1 MPHSKRI
8 IMKFPRQEASRTFS
22 MDKNSAAAESKVL
35 HLKSSPVKEPPPCK
49 PLVTPADVTLVLSH
63 NNDTKAVHNKENN
76 TNGKDIDR
84 IVGERLEDSGYLSLH
99 NSQIEEEDDHFHVQ
113 APTTLPPSAATHQQK
128 TISPKPS
135 PTKCQGRMD
144 SVSPVASTPVL
155 RQKRVDTYSM
165 SSTPSDSNNN
175 PYLPILKFE
184 QAVCEELAKSFQ
196 KTKRYDWSVITK
208 VAEDHLLDRVIGR
221 QMGLAYIDIFS
232 SLLTRNMRGILTCI
246 LALLGDMDLISCQKV
261 SKTWRK
267 IICEDSAAL
276 KRCQQAEQA
285 LRESGS
291 SLRQKTSGLTRDVA
305 VSRMVLSCV
314 QSLAS
319 PNVSSSSPLSS
330 IQSCKNNRLLES
342 SSKGRMPNTDCT
354 RFKEYVEAASTLKQ
368 HESLRHCKRCNS
380 PATHFPETQRA
391 TCTRLSCL
399 FDFCTRCQEGFHGSM
414 PCRVVQ
420 PRPHFNTS
428 KTTTILPGSARSKR
442 NIRRL

>member
-1 MPHSKRI
+1 MPHSQRI
-8 IMKFPRQEASRTFS
+8 IMKFPRQEASRTVS
-22 MDKNSAAAESKVL
+22 MDKNSAVADTKVL
-35 HLKSSPVKEPPPCK
+35 HLKSSPVKEPLPYKPP
-49 PLVTPADVTLVLSH
+49 VTPADVTPVLLSH
-63 NNDTKAVHNKENN
+63 NNDTGAVHNKENN
-76 TNGKDIDR
+76 TSSKDVDR
-84 IVGERLEDSGYLSLH
+84 IVDERLEDSGYLSLH
-99 NSQIEEEDDHFHVQ
+99 NSQIEEEDDHFHGR
-113 APTTLPPSAATHQQK
+113 APTTLPPSAATHQQ

-135 PTKCQGRMD
+135 PTKCQGRAD

-155 RQKRVDTYSM
+155 RQKRLDMYSM
-165 SSTPSDSNNN
+165 SSTPSDNN

-196 KTKRYDWSVITK
+196 KTKKYDWSIITK
-208 VAEDHLLDRVIGR
+208 LAEDHLLDRVIGR
-221 QMGLAYIDIFS
+221 HMGLEHIDIFS
-232 SLLTRNMRGILTCI
+232 SLLTRNIRGILTRI

-261 SKTWRK
+261 SKTWKK

-276 KRCQQAEQA
+276 RRCQRAEQA

-330 IQSCKNNRLLES
+330 IQSCKNNRPLES
-342 SSKGRMPNTDCT
+342 SNKGRMHNTHCT
-354 RFKEYVEAASTLKQ
+354 RFEEYVEAASTLKQ

-399 FDFCTRCQEGFHGSM
+399 YDFCTRCQEGFHGST

-428 KTTTILPGSARSKR
+428 KTITILPGSTRSKR